1 MKRNLLT
8 LLIIL
13 FFFSFKGFA
22 SNSDLFNYDKE
33 EIESAFKELKELED
47 YVKINDGV
55 TLSDLLASNNQLVT
69 NLYLGDPFSTNI
81 FFDEPPL
88 GIPSF
93 WWGCCIGVWGVAI
106 VYFVTEDKEEVKLA
120 FKGCVIGTLVGV
132 VLYAGVYVWILG
144 NAALWY

>member
-1 MKRNLLT
+1 MKKNLLT
-8 LLIIL
+8 FLLIMI
-13 FFFSFKGFA
+13 FFSFNCFS
-22 SNSDLFNYDKE
+22 SNNDLFTYDRE
-33 EIESAFKELKELED
+33 EIESAFNELKELED

-55 TLSDLLASNNQLVT
+55 TLSSLQASDNPLIA

-81 FFDEPPL
+81 FFEEPAL

-106 VYFVTEDKEEVKLA
+106 VYFVTEDRDEVKAA

-132 VLYAGVYVWILG
+132 VLYVGLYVWILG